1 VIDFPTRS
9 ESLSLSLGV
18 LCDHAL
24 IGQDGKLSLIGIFD
38 HIGVSQLPAQHP
50 RFFVVV
56 VLQGNAS
63 DRQVEMEFVAPDG
76 RSLMHEAI
84 PIDPQAVAQGNGKLL
99 AEINML
105 VLDQPGA
112 FEFRVSGG
120 GRVLGSIPLHVDQV
134 QPEQHITGPTPV
146 PRA

>member
-1 VIDFPTRS
+1 MIDFPARTER
-9 ESLSLSLGV
+9 LTLSLGI

-56 VLQGNAS
+56 VLQGS
-63 DRQVEMEFVAPDG
+63 SHEQQVEMEFVAPDG
-76 RSLMHEAI
+76 RSLMREAI

-105 VLDQPGA
+105 VLDQPGT

-120 GRVLGSIPLHVDQV
+120 GRQLGNIPLHVDHV
-134 QPEQHITGPTPV
+134 QPDQQVTGPTPV

>member
-1 VIDFPTRS
+1 MHGER
-9 ESLSLSLGV
+9 LALSLGV

-56 VLQGNAS
+56 VLQGS
-63 DRQVEMEFVAPDG
+63 STDRQVEMEFVAPDG
-76 RSLMHEAI
+76 RTLMQEAI
-84 PIDPQAVAQGNGKLL
+84 PIDPAAVAQGNGKLL
-99 AEINML
+99 AEVNML
-105 VLDQPGA
+105 VLDQAGA
-112 FEFRVSGG
+112 FTFRVSGG
-120 GRVLGSIPLHVDQV
+120 GRLLGEIPLHVDQIQTE
-134 QPEQHITGPTPV
+134 QPLSGPTPV